1 MTRPVHEV
9 ADIVR
14 TQGHR
19 FLEKYGSVINY
30 QQLKALR
37 AIRNCRTAILGHH
50 VDACPKCEYTTLSYN
65 SCLMGSIWLWGVL
78 RWEGAQ
84 PLSHTPFKLP
94 IKVWLLVTQSACPVD

>member
-37 AIRNCRTAILGHH
+37 AIRNCRTATLGHH

-65 SCLMGSIWLWGVL
+65 SC
-78 RWEGAQ
+78 RNRN
-84 PLSHTPFKLP
+84 
-94 IKVWLLVTQSACPVD
+94 CPNSPW